1 MLQLLWLALALLIG
15 GSVLIVIGLLS
26 YLVRRWK
33 EVVPPES
40 AAARFQQQREHL
52 EADFLRAATR
62 SGKPRGLRWKHCD
75 WANEVVLARDRKNG
89 ELTALVGVKIQ
100 FEAIEGSDME
110 GLPAVGT
117 LRNAS
122 AVFAFDG
129 RANWR
134 PTGRAI
140 FNLNPD
146 EVLTRFKDQFQPL
159 VR

>member
-110 GLPAVGT
+110 GLPAVGN

-122 AVFAFDG
+122 GVFFFRSGRWRTTGKAVF
-129 RANWR
+129 
-134 PTGRAI
+134 
-140 FNLNPD
+140 NLDPS
-146 EVLTRFKDQFQPL
+146 EALAHFKQQYERVVLT
-159 VR
+159 